1 MLTPQQI
8 PQKFNPTYRP
18 WQLARENQNTK
29 SLKMDLDDI
38 ASTPAPETI
47 PPPRARATS
56 FGGNR
61 CKVQFVGKDKA
72 TRLGKR
78 FKLLDNSDLYR
89 CENEPIGA
97 SSYWGNKRV
106 CKQCHDLGR
115 MITKKKQAQ
124 MQKARQAAAN
134 GMQQRTNNSTN
145 SSSNSNSGDNKG
157 GGGGQGGQGQYI
169 GQSNPPPSNGPN
181 NQTGPPSNVRQSSDV
196 RARQVTS
203 EFITYFYSFFKD
215 KVINIPNGHTM
226 TQGVKELLTGLIPL
240 VKKGRVKLGKDMMK
254 FLQRK
259 IEEIVRKNK
268 SQTDLFGYVCRQT
281 MEKLKSKERQR
292 QSQNRNRLNSVG
304 SVAGNNGQPQQQPQY
319 NIDQETMQVNIDDI
333 KMETVFSDI
342 LIEEDQYDDMIL
354 DIDEIEDKFV
364 NNKQDIRS
372 NEIHILSNNVIK
384 QRMNDACSLAR

>member
-1 MLTPQQI
+1 
-8 PQKFNPTYRP
+8 
-18 WQLARENQNTK
+18 
-29 SLKMDLDDI
+29 
-38 ASTPAPETI
+38 
-47 PPPRARATS
+47 
-56 FGGNR
+56 
-61 CKVQFVGKDKA
+61 
-72 TRLGKR
+72 
-78 FKLLDNSDLYR
+78 
-89 CENEPIGA
+89 
-97 SSYWGNKRV
+97 
-106 CKQCHDLGR
+106 
-115 MITKKKQAQ
+115 
-124 MQKARQAAAN
+124 
-134 GMQQRTNNSTN
+134 
-145 SSSNSNSGDNKG
+145 
-157 GGGGQGGQGQYI
+157 
-169 GQSNPPPSNGPN
+169 
-181 NQTGPPSNVRQSSDV
+181 
-196 RARQVTS
+196 
-203 EFITYFYSFFKD
+203 
-215 KVINIPNGHTM
+215 M

-304 SVAGNNGQPQQQPQY
+304 SVARNNGQPQQQPQY